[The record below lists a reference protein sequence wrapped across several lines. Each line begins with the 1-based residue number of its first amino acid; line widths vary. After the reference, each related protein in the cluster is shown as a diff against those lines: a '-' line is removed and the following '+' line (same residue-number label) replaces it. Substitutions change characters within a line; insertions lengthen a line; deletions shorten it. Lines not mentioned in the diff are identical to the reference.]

1 MRNPSS
7 PVVGFPSLL
16 QRFFGERLIDQQNAS
31 VRTVSAYRDT
41 FRLLLNYIH
50 DRSRIAPSDLTL
62 EQFGPETVTAFL
74 QYLETERG
82 NCIRTRNAR
91 LAAIRSFLHYAV
103 AFDPAS
109 ISTIQRVL
117 AIPMKRFN
125 RPSVGFLS
133 CEEIRAIL
141 NAPDLSTWSGRRDR
155 VLFTT
160 LYNTGARVSEVIGV
174 KMKDLNLSRS
184 GFLTLHG
191 KGRKERTVPLWL
203 TTVRALKEWILELGS
218 DPKAFM
224 FPAARGQPLSRSGV
238 EHRLRLTV
246 SAATERCLSLK
257 GKIISPHTIRHTT
270 AMHLLESGVDL
281 SVIALWLGHESLT
294 TTHMYMEADL
304 AMKQRALATLE
315 EPSIRP
321 RRYRPSD
328 KLLQFLEAL

>member
-1 MRNPSS
+1 MKNSSS

-16 QRFFGERLIDQQNAS
+16 QRFFGERLIGQQNAS
-31 VRTVSAYRDT
+31 ARTVAAYRDT

-50 DRSRIAPSDLTL
+50 DRTRIAPSDVTL
-62 EQFGPETVTAFL
+62 KHLSPETLTAFL

-91 LAAIRSFLHYAV
+91 LAAIRSFLHYAA
-103 AFDPAS
+103 AFDPTS

-125 RPSVGFLS
+125 RSSVSFLS
-133 CEEIRAIL
+133 REEIGAIL
-141 NAPDLSTWSGRRDR
+141 DAPDPATWSGRRDR

-160 LYNTGARVSEVIGV
+160 LYNTGARVSEIVGV
-174 KMKDLNLSRS
+174 TLKDLRLSRS
-184 GFLTLHG
+184 GFITLHG
-191 KGRKERTVPLWL
+191 KGRKERIVPLWVS
-203 TTVRALKEWILELGS
+203 TVRALKEWVLEQEQ
-218 DPKAFM
+218 DPNAFL
-224 FPAARGQPLSRSGV
+224 FPAARGQALSRSGV
-238 EHRLRLTV
+238 EYRLRLAV
-246 SAATERCLSLK
+246 SAAVPSCPSLE

-304 AMKQRALATLE
+304 SMKQRALSTLE
-315 EPSIRP
+315 EPSTRAH
-321 RRYRPSD
+321 RYRPSD